1 MEIIKEITFQ
11 ETFSVRHKVL
21 RKGKPIETCFFDGD
35 NLEQTKHFG
44 YFNNG
49 KIVGVV
55 SIYKNKNSIF
65 KFPNQYQIRGMAI
78 LEEFQEKG
86 YGKLLIK
93 HCEDYLKNN
102 DTNLIWFNARET
114 AVTFYEKL
122 GYTKNGFPFTI
133 TDVGIH
139 FLMFKNL

>member
-1 MEIIKEITFQ
+1 MNTIKEITAQ
-11 ETFSVRHKVL
+11 ETFLVRNLVL
-21 RKGKPIETCFFDGD
+21 RLGKPIETCFFDGD

-44 YFNNG
+44 YFDNT

-55 SIYKNKNSIF
+55 SVYKNKNAIF

-78 LEEFQEKG
+78 LEEFQG
-86 YGKLLIK
+86 NGCGKLLVK
-93 HCEDYLKNN
+93 HCEDYLISNEA
-102 DTNLIWFNARET
+102 NLIWFNARET
-114 AVTFYEKL
+114 AIIFYEKL
-122 GYTKNGFPFTI
+122 GYTKNGFPFVI

>member
-1 MEIIKEITFQ
+1 MNTIKEITAQ
-11 ETFSVRHKVL
+11 ETFLVRNLVL
-21 RKGKPIETCFFDGD
+21 RLGKPIETCFFDGD

-49 KIVGVV
+49 KIVGVLSV
-55 SIYKNKNSIF
+55 YKNKNVIF

-78 LEEFQEKG
+78 LEEFQG
-86 YGKLLIK
+86 NGCGKLLVK
-93 HCEDYLKNN
+93 HCEDCLISSEA
-102 DTNLIWFNARET
+102 NLIWFNARET
-114 AVTFYEKL
+114 AVPFYEKL
-122 GYTKNGFPFTI
+122 GYTKNGFPFVI

>member
-1 MEIIKEITFQ
+1 MNTIKEITAQ
-11 ETFSVRHKVL
+11 ETFLVRNLVL
-21 RKGKPIETCFFDGD
+21 RLGKPIETCFFDGD

-44 YFNNG
+44 YFDNT

-55 SIYKNKNSIF
+55 SVYKNKNAIF

-78 LEEFQEKG
+78 LEEFQG
-86 YGKLLIK
+86 SGCGKLLVK
-93 HCEDYLKNN
+93 HCEDYLISSEA
-102 DTNLIWFNARET
+102 NLIWFNARET
-114 AVTFYEKL
+114 AVIFYEKL
-122 GYTKNGFPFTI
+122 GYTKNGFPFVI

>member
-1 MEIIKEITFQ
+1 MNSIKKITSQ
-11 ETFSVRHKVL
+11 GTFLLRNLVL
-21 RKGKPIETCFFDGD
+21 RPGKSIETCFFDGD

-44 YFNNG
+44 YFDGG

-55 SIYKNKNSIF
+55 SIYKNKNVIF

-78 LEEFQEKG
+78 LEEFQG
-86 YGKLLIK
+86 SGCGKLLVK
-93 HCEDYLKNN
+93 HCEDYLTSIG
-102 DTNLIWFNARET
+102 TNLIWFNARET
-114 AVTFYEKL
+114 AVLFYEKL
-122 GYTKNGFPFTI
+122 GYTKNGSPFVI

>member
-1 MEIIKEITFQ
+1 MIKEIATQDTFL
-11 ETFSVRHKVL
+11 VRNLVL
-21 RKGKPIETCFFDGD
+21 RPGKPVETCFFDGD

-44 YFNNG
+44 YFDNG
-49 KIVGVV
+49 KIMGVV
-55 SIYKNKNSIF
+55 SIYKNKNVIF

-78 LEEFQEKG
+78 LEEFQGEG
-86 YGKLLIK
+86 CGKLLVK
-93 HCEDYLKNN
+93 HCEDYLTNN
-102 DTNLIWFNARET
+102 GANLIWFNARET

-122 GYTKNGFPFTI
+122 GYTKNGFPFVI